1 MSAQGGAGCRAPTSL
16 RTMSALDYGW
26 WASDG
31 PTAGYLARRTSDAL
45 EQSPDAGRGQV
56 RHAHVQVLRLP
67 AADAIDISV
76 ARASGTHGISPAHC
90 HVRTRWRVRR
100 GHAHGRP
107 APWSQRDRRR
117 NAARGSASGRLR
129 PDEHTVT
136 HAA

>member
-1 MSAQGGAGCRAPTSL
+1 MSAQGGAGCRAPTNL

-31 PTAGYLARRTSDAL
+31 PTAGYLARRTIDAL

-76 ARASGTHGISPAHC
+76 ARASGTHGISRLT
-90 HVRTRWRVRR
+90 VKFGQGGFRR

-117 NAARGSASGRLR
+117 N
-129 PDEHTVT
+129 
-136 HAA
+136 